1 VKSEPSLPSV
11 IYQPFTHGL
20 PPLGSYAKSLWARR
34 QFIFEYARADLH
46 QKQYGSI
53 LGQLWLVINPLILAG
68 VYYLLL
74 IIIGAK
80 GGPDRFGHLTG
91 TLFLFY
97 LITNSITS
105 GAKSVTSGAKL
116 ILNASFP
123 RLVLPLAE
131 TLIAFMKFLPTLVVF
146 FVIHTILGLPY
157 SLHMLWA
164 PAIIAL
170 TLFFAA
176 SCAILAST
184 INVYFRDAQNLLPY
198 FSRTLLYLSPVLY
211 TAQALD
217 AKLNFLKVINPLFP
231 LLDTWS
237 AVMIRAEAPDPT
249 SLLLALGYSL
259 FLFSIGTFIFLSR
272 EREFAVRI

>member
-1 VKSEPSLPSV
+1 MKPDQALPSV

-20 PPLGSYAKSLWARR
+20 PPLGGYAKSLWARR

-211 TAQALD
+211 TAQTLD
-217 AKLNFLKVINPLFP
+217 AKLNFLKIINPLFP
-231 LLDTWS
+231 ILDTWS

>member
-1 VKSEPSLPSV
+1 VKPDQALPSV

-20 PPLGSYAKSLWARR
+20 PPLGGYAKSLWARR

-211 TAQALD
+211 TAQTLD
-217 AKLNFLKVINPLFP
+217 AKLNFLKIINPLFP
-231 LLDTWS
+231 ILDTWS

>member
-1 VKSEPSLPSV
+1 VKPDPASPSV

-20 PPLGSYAKSLWARR
+20 PPLGGYAKSLWARR
-34 QFIFEYARADLH
+34 EFIFEYARADLH

-53 LGQLWLVINPLILAG
+53 LGQIWLVINPLILAG

-74 IIIGAK
+74 IIIGAR

-97 LITNSITS
+97 LITNSITA

-131 TLIAFMKFLPTLVVF
+131 TLIAFMKFVPTLVVL
-146 FVIHTILGLPY
+146 FVIHSILGLPY

-164 PAIIAL
+164 PVIIVL

-176 SCAILAST
+176 SCAILASI

-211 TAQALD
+211 TAQSLD
-217 AKLNFLKVINPLFP
+217 TNLNFLKVINPLFP
-231 LLDTWS
+231 ILDTWS
-237 AVMIRAEAPDPT
+237 AVVIRAEAPDPT
-249 SLLLALGYSL
+249 NLLLALGYSL